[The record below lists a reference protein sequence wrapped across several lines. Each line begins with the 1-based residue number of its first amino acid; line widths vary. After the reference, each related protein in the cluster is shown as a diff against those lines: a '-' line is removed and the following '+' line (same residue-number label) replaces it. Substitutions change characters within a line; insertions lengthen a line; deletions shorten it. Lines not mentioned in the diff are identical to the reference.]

1 MHFGGHFGNIC
12 QCFKHTY
19 VLGHS
24 NSTSMNSSY
33 RNLAHVHRV
42 VCMRCPVACTLSRN
56 LKKQHRAW
64 WWWLLSVPYLCPTL
78 CNSWIAAC
86 QASLSLTISQSL
98 PKFMSIALVMPSS
111 HLNLWH
117 PLLLLPSI
125 FPSIR
130 DFSNESAVRI
140 RWPKY
145 RNFSF
150 SISPSKSI
158 QGWFSLRLTGLI
170 SLLLKG
176 LSGVFSSTTG
186 PTD

>member
-1 MHFGGHFGNIC
+1 MHEVPC
-12 QCFKHTY
+12 
-19 VLGHS
+19 
-24 NSTSMNSSY
+24 SMHLVGA
-33 RNLAHVHRV
+33 RI
-42 VCMRCPVACTLSRN
+42 

-64 WWWLLSVPYLCPTL
+64 CWLLFFSPPFVSDSVRILDCSMPG
-78 CNSWIAAC
+78 
-86 QASLSLTISQSL
+86 LSIISQSL
-98 PKFMSIALVMPSS
+98 PKFMSIASVMPFS

-130 DFSNESAVRI
+130 DFSNDSAVHI

-145 RNFSF
+145 RSF
-150 SISPSKSI
+150 SISPSMSI

-170 SLLLKG
+170 SFLLKG
-176 LSGVFSSTTG
+176 LSGVFSSTTV